1 MRKNPYTSI
10 KNNTVLTAS
19 PEELTLM
26 LYDGAIKFANQAVFA
41 IEADD
46 MKLAHEKI
54 FRVERIIEELRITL
68 NHNYPI
74 AGELDRIYE
83 YIYRRLVEANTRKD
97 IEILDE
103 IMGHLRG
110 IRDSWKEAM
119 VIAKRTKVEAKLS

>member
-54 FRVERIIEELRITL
+54 VRVERIIEELRITL

-83 YIYRRLVEANTRKD
+83 YVYRRLVEANTRKD

>member
-54 FRVERIIEELRITL
+54 VRVERIIEELRITL